1 MKSTII
7 TLLAALTI
15 ILLGSCEKNYNE
27 FYSDNRPEIPVTF
40 IGATTYGFNP
50 YIIVPLND
58 GNISF
63 TLTIPETSGRTIAA
77 ISRVNA
83 GATSINAGGVR
94 SSTYISEP
102 IAGNGTAATF
112 ITTIDEF
119 RSKSA
124 ANNTLVQN
132 FINSN
137 GTQLEIAF
145 MFLVTLDN
153 GQEIIPVQTRVWII
167 K

>member
-1 MKSTII
+1 MS
-7 TLLAALTI
+7 
-15 ILLGSCEKNYNE
+15 SCEKDYTE

-40 IGATTYGFNP
+40 EGATTHGFNP
-50 YIIVPLND
+50 YIIVPLSN

-63 TLTIPETSGRTIAA
+63 TLTIPETSGRTIAS
-77 ISRVNA
+77 ISRVHA

-94 SSTYISEP
+94 AATYLTEP
-102 IAGNGTAATF
+102 IAGNGTRATF
-112 ITTIDEF
+112 TTSIDEF

-124 ANNTLVQN
+124 ANNTLIQN
-132 FINSN
+132 FINN
-137 GTQLEIAF
+137 ATLTQLEIAY

-153 GQEIIPVQTRVWII
+153 GQEIIPVQTRVWIR